1 MNFNKLTKTFLMLAA
16 FVLLL
21 PAQAQV
27 TIGNNEAP
35 AEGALLQIKEAE
47 NVVGKLKNSSK
58 GVVFPRVALSQKDK
72 LYPMFGE
79 IGAENPTYTANAATI
94 NPRHAGMVVYNTYT
108 SPGGVTNSNL
118 IFQEGLYV
126 WLGDKWAS
134 VGTPSVE
141 NGLTLTNAGVVQLG
155 GSLTE
160 DTTRITADNK
170 NLIIDLKNI
179 VDNEKH
185 GFMIRGLK
193 TQLNSGYLVADYRT
207 GKIGM
212 GPDIPAVM
220 AFMQSATATP
230 INQSAI
236 RNGVV
241 VPWAEADIINNSEL
255 VDLQDSGAD
264 ENSFVM
270 KKDANVEISAYV
282 CYIGGGVPYTSALP
296 MEVVVNATI
305 QIKRASG
312 GGWDDYSS
320 VRGVYANSVSYYIN
334 TLNVPPVLLELKTG
348 DKIRLRLIQPPAESP
363 QSSAPNGG
371 IFGYLGATHTAASI
385 SKPYGTQ
392 FSKGMKIIVQ

>member
-1 MNFNKLTKTFLMLAA
+1 MNFNKLTKTFLMFAS
-16 FVLLL
+16 FFLLL
-21 PAQAQV
+21 PVQAQV
-27 TIGNNEAP
+27 TVGNNEAP
-35 AEGALLQIKEAE
+35 VDGALLQIKETAG
-47 NVVGKLKNSSK
+47 VAGKAKNSSK
-58 GVVFPRVALSQKDK
+58 GVIFPRVALSQKDR

-79 IGAENPTYTANAATI
+79 IGSENPSYTSDRTAI
-94 NPRHAGMVVYNTYT
+94 NTKHAGMVVYNIYS
-108 SPGGVTNSNL
+108 SPSSVTNPNL

-141 NGLTLTNAGVVQLG
+141 NALTLTNAGVVQLG
-155 GSLTE
+155 GLLTE

-193 TQLNSGYLVADYRT
+193 TQLNSGYLVADYKT

-220 AFMQSATATP
+220 AFMQSKDQSSITT
-230 INQSAI
+230 SAI
-236 RNGVV
+236 RTGVV
-241 VPWAEADIINNSEL
+241 VPWTTSDIVNNSEL

-282 CYIGGGVPYTSALP
+282 CYIGGGVNYTSALP
-296 MEVVVNATI
+296 MEIVVNATI
-305 QIKRASG
+305 QIKRVG
-312 GGWDDYSS
+312 GSWEDYSS
-320 VRGVYANSVSYYIN
+320 VRGVYANSVSWYIN
-334 TLNVPPVLLELKTG
+334 TLNVPPVLLKLNSG
-348 DKIRLRLIQPPAESP
+348 DKIRLRLIQPPAETT
-363 QSSAPNGG
+363 QLQAPNGG
-371 IFGYLGATHTAASI
+371 IFGYLGANHNGAKIA
-385 SKPYGTQ
+385 KPYGTQ